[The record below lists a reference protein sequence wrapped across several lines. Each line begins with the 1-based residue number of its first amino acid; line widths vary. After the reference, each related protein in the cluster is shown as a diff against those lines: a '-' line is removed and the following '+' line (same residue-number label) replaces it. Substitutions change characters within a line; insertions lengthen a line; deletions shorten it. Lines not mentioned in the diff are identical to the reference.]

1 MPRDWSVSMKRA
13 IFLSGGG
20 ARGAYQAGVLKGIGE
35 ILNTTTI
42 PFQIVSAVSAG
53 SINAAYLVN
62 HADNFSEATHNLA
75 ALWSQLHCDKIFRV
89 GNLSLLR
96 SVMRNLMS
104 MTVRWPK
111 EGGQYL
117 LDTSPLRLLLEEHL
131 DFSRMNWHIQQGFL
145 SAFEIAATCYDVPG
159 TVSFVHATDQ
169 IEHWEKVRHSSCE
182 TQIGCEHI
190 MASTAF
196 PLFFPAV
203 PVGPYHYGD
212 GGLRHSNPL
221 RAAVRLGADSILI
234 IGTRKVKAEK
244 TDAIIAESSEVT
256 FAKVLG
262 TMLNALFLDN
272 LERDLNMILH
282 INKKLTLIPDFKGK
296 QELWKKIDAL
306 FLRPSEDLG
315 LLAEGKE
322 KVLPSL
328 LRYLMSAFG
337 SSTRSGDFL
346 SFLLF
351 ESIYC
356 RELVELGYKDVMTQ
370 RALIENFFEN

>member
-1 MPRDWSVSMKRA
+1 MKRA
-13 IFLSGGG
+13 VFLSGGG
-20 ARGAYQAGVLKGIGE
+20 ARGAYQAGALKGIGE
-35 ILNTTTI
+35 ILNTSTI

-53 SINAAYLVN
+53 SINAAYIVN
-62 HADNFSEATHNLA
+62 HADNFSEATRNLA
-75 ALWSQLHCDKIFRV
+75 ELWSELHCDKIFRV
-89 GNLSLLR
+89 DSLSLLR
-96 SVMRNLMS
+96 SVMRNLLSMS
-104 MTVRWPK
+104 IRWPK

-117 LDTSPLRLLLEEHL
+117 LDTSPLRTLLQEHL
-131 DFSRMNWHIQQGFL
+131 DFSRMNQHIQQGIV
-145 SAFEIAATCYDVPG
+145 SAFEVAATCYDVPG
-159 TVSFVHATDQ
+159 TVSFVDTADEVPEWKK
-169 IEHWEKVRHSSCE
+169 IRHSSS
-182 TQIGCEHI
+182 TTRIGCEHI

-203 PVGPYHYGD
+203 KVGLPYHYGD

-234 IGTRKVKAEK
+234 IGTRKVRAIR
-244 TDAIIAESSEVT
+244 TDERAAQSGEVT
-256 FAKVLG
+256 FARVLG

-272 LERDLNMILH
+272 LERDLNMLLH
-282 INKKLTLIPDFKGK
+282 INEKLTLIPDFKGK
-296 QELWKKIDAL
+296 EELWKQIDVL

-315 LLAEGKE
+315 HLAGGKE

-356 RELVELGYKDVMTQ
+356 RELTELGYQDVLAQ
-370 RALIENFFEN
+370 RELIEAFFES